1 MTAKPN
7 DRLEGFS
14 EDICSATRFQATNGV
29 LSKEEANTI
38 LDKIKCVKKSVKNG
52 ACSESAMLELEKIN
66 VELHHILNNKPL
78 KLRLIH
84 IYGLPILIATLSHIV
99 MSFLILTFDIYNLA
113 TKQIAGTGIRGANFF
128 WGGLGAAAYV
138 IYYLRKNIYT
148 YQLAKLYQLYY
159 FAYIVA
165 GMAFGLGLA
174 IVINAGILTVE
185 GRATENILYGVS
197 FMGGLLQ
204 HWVLSLIKSLAE
216 RLHKSETI

>member
-1 MTAKPN
+1 MTVKLN
-7 DRLEGFS
+7 DRLS
-14 EDICSATRFQATNGV
+14 ELCENIVSATQFQATNGV
-29 LSKEEANTI
+29 LSQAEANMI
-38 LDKIKCVKKSVKNG
+38 LDKIKCIKKSVDNSY
-52 ACSESAMLELEKIN
+52 CFESAMLELRKVD
-66 VELHHILNNKPL
+66 VELHHILNTKPI
-78 KLRLIH
+78 KTRLIH
-84 IYGLPILIATLSHIV
+84 IYGMPILLATLSYIV
-99 MSFLILTFDIYNLA
+99 ISFLILIFDFYNLA

-174 IVINAGILTVE
+174 IVTNAGILTVE